1 MTKSEFAEGVAAV
14 RLAFD
19 LDEVRKPVLAAW
31 YGYGVEEIP
40 AAEWSRIVKK
50 IILNEERFPQ
60 NFIRSVLAY
69 RGPKTT
75 PATIERPPD
84 MTPED
89 VEESRQYIAEISKSI
104 GLGGEDPPVAPE
116 LDVAVLLS
124 GAAR

>member
-1 MTKSEFAEGVAAV
+1 MTKAEFAEGVAAV

-31 YGYGVEEIP
+31 YGYGVEETP

-60 NFIRSVLAY
+60 NFIRAVIAY
-69 RGPKTT
+69 RGPKTN
-75 PATIERPPD
+75 PVVIERPPD

-89 VEESRQYIAEISKSI
+89 VEESLRYIADISKSI
-104 GLGGEDPPVAPE
+104 GLGGEESPTAPA

-124 GAAR
+124 GASR